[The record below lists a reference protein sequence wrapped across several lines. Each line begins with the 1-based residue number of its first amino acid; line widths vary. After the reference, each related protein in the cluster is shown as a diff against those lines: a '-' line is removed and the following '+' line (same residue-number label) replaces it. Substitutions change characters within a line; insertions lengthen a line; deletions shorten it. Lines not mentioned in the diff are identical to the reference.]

1 MSGFVGDGKSDALA
15 FTGRFWA
22 RLWDFDCVLDLRV
35 NSAGTITGSFIADGE
50 ALEVVGEAPDL
61 SGTVRGVIR
70 ARNLTDLFARFDAQQ
85 DAEGAF
91 LTLVMNGSDTSWER
105 TERVRFERLF

>member
-1 MSGFVGDGKSDALA
+1 MSGFVHDRKPDALA

-22 RLWDFDCVLDLRV
+22 RLWDFDCVLELHLDA
-35 NSAGTITGSFIADGE
+35 AGRIAGSFIADGE
-50 ALEVVGEAPDL
+50 ALDVVGEAPDV

-91 LTLVMNGSDTSWER
+91 LTVLMNGSDTGWER
-105 TERVRFERLF
+105 SERVRFERLF